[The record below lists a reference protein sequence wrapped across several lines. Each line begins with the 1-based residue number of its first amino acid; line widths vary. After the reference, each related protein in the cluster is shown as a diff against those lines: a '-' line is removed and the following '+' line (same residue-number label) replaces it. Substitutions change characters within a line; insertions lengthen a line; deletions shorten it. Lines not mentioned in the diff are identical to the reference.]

1 MSVHILE
8 FNRLVWEY
16 TISRFYQKFPV
27 DYVFVFA
34 LYGFLSALYQFSSM
48 ISWFYVHKILVKSI
62 SSFPAPDLIF
72 ENESETSET
81 EQESEASE
89 TETSEWETQS
99 ETTEDPPVEI
109 QTSLEESDIEEEYRV
124 VRKRQRNSI

>member
-1 MSVHILE
+1 MSIHILE

-27 DYVFVFA
+27 DYVFVFSI
-34 LYGFLSALYQFSSM
+34 YGFLSALYQLSSM

-72 ENESETSET
+72 ENESETS
-81 EQESEASE
+81 ESEASE

>member
-8 FNRLVWEY
+8 FNSLVWEY

-34 LYGFLSALYQFSSM
+34 IYGFLSVLYQFSSM

-72 ENESETSET
+72 ENESETSE
-81 EQESEASE
+81 SEASE

-99 ETTEDPPVEI
+99 ETTEDPPVNINQENE
-109 QTSLEESDIEEEYRV
+109 TSLEESDIEEEYRV
-124 VRKRQRNSI
+124 LRKRQRNSI